1 MLENYRFK
9 VSGETS
15 GFYYVTDPECM
26 KAFKMDVNQN
36 YIGTFV
42 SEKEG
47 AAMIALNDD
56 PAMEKKV

>member
-1 MLENYRFK
+1 MLEMYRFK

-47 AAMIALNDD
+47 AAMI
-56 PAMEKKV
+56 